1 MPTLHID
8 PAAPCPCGRTRSY
21 SDCCKPLH
29 DGAAA
34 PDAESLMRSRYVAY
48 VRRDADYLRASWH
61 TSTRPDDPGLDAPH
75 PVWLGLDVQAHDVID
90 AEHAEVACV
99 AKYRIGGG
107 SVVRM
112 RERSRFVRE
121 AGRWCYVDGDVG

>member
-1 MPTLHID
+1 MPTLDIT
-8 PAAPCPCGRTRSY
+8 PAAPCPCGRARAY
-21 SDCCKPLH
+21 ADCCKPLH

-34 PDAESLMRSRYVAY
+34 PDAEALMRSRYVAY
-48 VRRDADYLRASWH
+48 VQRDADYLRASWH
-61 TSTRPDDPGLDAPH
+61 ASTRPDDLGFEAPQ
-75 PVWLGLDVQAHDVID
+75 PVWLGLDVKAHDVLD
-90 AEHAEVACV
+90 ADHAEVAFV

-121 AGRWCYVDGDVG
+121 DGRWFYVDGDVG